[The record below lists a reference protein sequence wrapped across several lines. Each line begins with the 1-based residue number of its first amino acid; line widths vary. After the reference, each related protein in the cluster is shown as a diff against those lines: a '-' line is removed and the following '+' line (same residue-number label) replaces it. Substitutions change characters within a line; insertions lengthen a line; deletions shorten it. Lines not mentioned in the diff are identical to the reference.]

1 MRRLILEEPWSAAA
15 RWSRRLALF
24 GLVVGLI
31 SVALARSGLVDAT
44 AALAVLGAAV
54 TITFTGLLLGGAGSV
69 VIWRTGRR
77 GVGSIVGGALL
88 ALVLLGYPAWLTAQA
103 IRLPPLTDISTDL
116 IDPPDF
122 ARSSRALAAR
132 AGMAHEQ
139 VPLEA
144 REAQR
149 RAFPNVSPIV
159 LDLDA
164 DEVWEIVLK
173 AVAARKWQVVD
184 QVKPGGRIGIGHLD
198 AVDKTLIMGFP
209 EDVTIRVRPLAG
221 QTRIDIRSAARFG
234 RHDFGGNARRIQR
247 FAQELQTQLDAR

>member
-15 RWSRRLALF
+15 LWSRRLALF
-24 GLVVGLI
+24 GLVVGAM
-31 SVALARSGLVDAT
+31 SVALARSGLVDVT
-44 AALAVLGAAV
+44 AVLAVLGAAV
-54 TITFTGLLLGGAGSV
+54 TITSAGLLLGGAGSV

-77 GVGSIVGGALL
+77 GVGSIVACALL
-88 ALVLLGYPAWLTAQA
+88 ALLLLGYPAWLVAQA

-132 AGMAHEQ
+132 AGFAHDLIP
-139 VPLEA
+139 VEA

-159 LDLDA
+159 LDLES
-164 DEVWEIVLK
+164 DEAWEIVLK
-173 AVAARKWQVVD
+173 AVAARKWLVVD
-184 QVKPGGRIGIGHLD
+184 QVKPGGRIGIGHID
-198 AVDKTLIMGFP
+198 AVDKTLVMGFP

-221 QTRIDIRSAARFG
+221 QTRIDIRSASRLG

>member
-15 RWSRRLALF
+15 LWSRRLALF

>member
-15 RWSRRLALF
+15 LWSRRLALF

-54 TITFTGLLLGGAGSV
+54 TITFMGLLLGGAGSV

-88 ALVLLGYPAWLTAQA
+88 ALLLLGYPAWLAAQA
-103 IRLPPLTDISTDL
+103 ARLPPLTDVSTDL

-132 AGMAHEQ
+132 AGIAHGL

-164 DEVWEIVLK
+164 DEAWEIVLK
-173 AVAARKWQVVD
+173 AVAARKWRVVD
-184 QVKPGGRIGIGHLD
+184 QVKPGGRIGIGHID
-198 AVDKTLIMGFP
+198 AVDKTLVMGFP

-221 QTRIDIRSAARFG
+221 QTRIDIRSASRFG
-234 RHDFGGNARRIQR
+234 RHDFGNNARRIQR

>member
-1 MRRLILEEPWSAAA
+1 MSAAA
-15 RWSRRLALF
+15 LWSRRLALF
-24 GLVVGLI
+24 GLIVGLI
-31 SVALARSGLVDAT
+31 SVGLARSGLVDAT
-44 AALAVLGAAV
+44 GALAVLGAAF

-77 GVGSIVGGALL
+77 GVGSIVGCALL
-88 ALVLLGYPAWLTAQA
+88 ALLLLGYPAWLAAQA

-122 ARSSRALAAR
+122 ARSSRALAVR

-139 VPLEA
+139 ISLEA

-159 LDLDA
+159 LDLES
-164 DEVWEIVLK
+164 DEVWEIVQK
-173 AVAARKWQVVD
+173 AVAARKWLVVD
-184 QVKPGGRIGIGHLD
+184 QVKPGGRIGVGHID

-221 QTRIDIRSAARFG
+221 QTRIDIRSASRFG
-234 RHDFGGNARRIQR
+234 GHDFGGNARRIQR